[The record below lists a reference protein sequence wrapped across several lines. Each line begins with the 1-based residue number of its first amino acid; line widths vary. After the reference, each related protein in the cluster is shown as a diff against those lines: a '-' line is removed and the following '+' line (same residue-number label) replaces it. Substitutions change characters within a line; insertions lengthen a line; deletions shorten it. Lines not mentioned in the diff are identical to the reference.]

1 MATGLCHVVDTIILI
16 KEIVHN
22 IKIIHGR
29 YKIMRMFTMMF
40 MMMMTMMRWDGM
52 IRLMLHLIWPDSR
65 RFRTSLTGSLWTF
78 LCSTILQNVF
88 EFICVFICSQQMM
101 FVFCMKLQDVLR
113 YTTPERSWSPLSLL
127 HLVPQKDDMMSRIT
141 TSK

>member
-1 MATGLCHVVDTIILI
+1 MVMMIVNVNDGDDLGKEHEVNASPNMARHCWGVEVGII
-16 KEIVHN
+16 
-22 IKIIHGR
+22 IIHGR
-29 YKIMRMFTMMF
+29 DKIMMVF

-88 EFICVFICSQQMM
+88 EYICVFICS
-101 FVFCMKLQDVLR
+101 
-113 YTTPERSWSPLSLL
+113 
-127 HLVPQKDDMMSRIT
+127 
-141 TSK
+141 